1 MVLTKEK
8 QSFRGSIGFAEAL
21 VLLCLKYISLIVKY
35 HLQTP
40 WNEAEDL
47 AETARKR
54 AEAKVIQP
62 ELPIPVPGAV
72 GVKERVTGVQVQ
84 SIADAL
90 RKLLI
95 M

>member
-1 MVLTKEK
+1 M
-8 QSFRGSIGFAEAL
+8 
-21 VLLCLKYISLIVKY
+21 ISRL
-35 HLQTP
+35 P
-40 WNEAEDL
+40 
-47 AETARKR
+47 TAPTER

>member
-1 MVLTKEK
+1 M
-8 QSFRGSIGFAEAL
+8 
-21 VLLCLKYISLIVKY
+21 KYISLIVKY

-54 AEAKVIQP
+54 AETKVIQP